1 MLFVLTLLRV
11 REAIVNAIPASLK
24 ASISVGIG
32 FFIALIGLKNAGII
46 VFDPGTG
53 SLGMVRV
60 ELLPAGTSLHSVY
73 LALFGLAL
81 TGTLVVRKVTGAL
94 L

>member
-1 MLFVLTLLRV
+1 
-11 REAIVNAIPASLK
+11 
-24 ASISVGIG
+24 
-32 FFIALIGLKNAGII
+32 
-46 VFDPGTG
+46 
-53 SLGMVRV
+53 MVRA